1 MVVAVCDYRDRV
13 READGRISSSSERK
27 NVPLGGS
34 YELVTTLESRRGTDG
49 DDIRDFEMAKR
60 SNRILFRP
68 HEVSKEVIQ
77 IVPFDY
83 RQSFVLGEPGTMQ
96 ILLDAD
102 IRGADLFSL
111 FDPRQDLVT
120 YNHKYDLGE
129 LKTLA
134 YAEANERELD
144 VLTALSEMPET
155 IKMFADIAKA
165 LVKPRKTAL
174 EFWKLY
180 QKEMR
185 KSKGAVGVKAV
196 DHLSSAWLQYRYG
209 IMPVYYLYRDLKEQL
224 DRDVKIFQAS
234 RKKDVVK
241 LESGI
246 QETLSL
252 PGGWNGGPAARANY
266 AISGE
271 HKLEFLLRRI
281 YTMEQLQGKRYGV
294 SIPATMWELTTLSF
308 VVDWAI
314 QFGDL
319 ITALTPTCAEAEASA
334 AITRVQYGIDCEI
347 IGYVPRDATEVLTG
361 NTGRFARIT
370 LDSYSR
376 SVGSGTPSFQ
386 IPVGLQMNLKRTLD
400 GFALSWPKIRQ
411 ALTKR

>member
-1 MVVAVCDYRDRV
+1 MVEPKRDYRQRNSI
-13 READGRISSSSERK
+13 DGKVTTITDVK
-27 NVPLGGS
+27 GIPMGS
-34 YELVTTLESRRGTDG
+34 KYEPLVTLENRRGTDG
-49 DDIRDFEMAKR
+49 DDIREFELAKR

-68 HEVSKEVIQ
+68 HSASKSVVD
-77 IVPFDY
+77 IVPFSYQQELIQTIDKRTKY
-83 RQSFVLGEPGTMQ
+83 F
-96 ILLDAD
+96 LDAKVYD
-102 IRGADLFSL
+102 FNLLSL
-111 FDPRQDLVT
+111 YDPRRDLVT

-155 IKMFADIAKA
+155 IKMFVNIAQA

-180 QKEMR
+180 QKELR
-185 KSKGAVGVKAV
+185 KSKGAVGAKAI

-209 IMPVYYLYRDLKEQL
+209 IMPVYYLVEDLRAQL

-246 QETLSL
+246 QKKLSL
-252 PGGWNGGPAARANY
+252 PGGWNGSLNAMAQY

-271 HKLEFLLRRI
+271 HKYEFLLRRI
-281 YTMEQLQGKRYGV
+281 YTMEQLRQKRFGV
-294 SIPATMWELTTLSF
+294 SVPATMWELTTLSF

-319 ITALTPTCAEAEASA
+319 ITALTPTCADAEASA
-334 AITRVQYGIDCEI
+334 AITRVRYGIDCEI
-347 IGYVPRDATEVLTG
+347 TGYIQRLGVDEKLSGDTG
-361 NTGRFARIT
+361 QFARIT

-376 SVGSGTPSFQ
+376 SVGSGTPSFS